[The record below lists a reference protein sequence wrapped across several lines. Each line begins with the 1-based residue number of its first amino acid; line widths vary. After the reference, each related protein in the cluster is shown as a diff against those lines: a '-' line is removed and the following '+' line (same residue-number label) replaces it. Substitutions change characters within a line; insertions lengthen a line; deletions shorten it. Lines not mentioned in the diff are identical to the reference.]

1 MRGGRRKGPVGCRRQ
16 HNHGRLDAH
25 AVCVKSRNL
34 VSQMLRHQGANR
46 YQGILDPTQ
55 CLGLLSLDKGA
66 SLVLNGAA
74 GICINCSMH
83 VLPEGQGALEKI
95 YFIIWYF

>member
-1 MRGGRRKGPVGCRRQ
+1 MSG
-16 HNHGRLDAH
+16 
-25 AVCVKSRNL
+25 
-34 VSQMLRHQGANR
+34 HQSANR
-46 YQGILDPTQ
+46 YQGILDLTQ

-83 VLPEGQGALEKI
+83 VLPEGRGALQRI
-95 YFIIWYF
+95 YFIIW